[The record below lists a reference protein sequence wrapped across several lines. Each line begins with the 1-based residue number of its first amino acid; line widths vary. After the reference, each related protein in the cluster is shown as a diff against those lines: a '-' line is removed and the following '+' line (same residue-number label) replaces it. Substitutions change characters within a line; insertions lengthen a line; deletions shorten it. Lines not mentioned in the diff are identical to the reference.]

1 MSSLRKSDIHIQ
13 CKIKLLFL
21 CPTCTCIIEM
31 LRTIAADKNYTNK
44 KNISLFGSGI
54 YIQIEHP
61 LVPGSVVLV

>member
-1 MSSLRKSDIHIQ
+1 
-13 CKIKLLFL
+13 
-21 CPTCTCIIEM
+21 M

-44 KNISLFGSGI
+44 KNVSLFGSGI